1 MIVRKTAC
9 AALAALLALS
19 AAGAAFPLYEN
30 TSASADES
38 AVRVSSVALTTDNA
52 SLFLP
57 ASYEEYL
64 PLTEPQSIAINANYI
79 AIADGVY
86 IYVFDRVEN
95 RYQHYQHDNS
105 KHTVSKLQ
113 FADNGNLYFSDAA
126 AKNLYR
132 LKLEDATLTSNSK
145 EEIEIPAGVSTF
157 CISGDTLYTI
167 SSSLD
172 GRASLSAFSLSDP
185 QPTEAITD
193 TLPSDVKISYENG
206 LLYCVTTDS
215 NANEYTLYVYTI
227 NQPSNPNAYH
237 IAQPANA
244 GSLKSICAFGGTL
257 YFTTTTGIYSADLNT
272 ETVSTLINQ
281 DGCRALTSYNGR
293 LYLAV
298 NSSVR
303 EITVAGDSAAF
314 TSYEITSA
322 SDSDNRLS
330 GATDMARAGNLLVTA
345 DAGNSRVSVYNFQTQ
360 SYSVIPCDA
369 IPSKVATDGETI
381 AYASGTNIYTCAYGD
396 TQFTQVEISGQ
407 QYMDNI
413 SGLACAYGTVYYVT
427 ENGMRGSVGG
437 TMISSTDAPA
447 NVTPTGL
454 ATDLYGNLYVTYSN
468 AEACKFTEEEFLTSG
483 NAGTGLGF
491 TAPAGDIYPEADFM
505 GNLYYL
511 SGGVLYKNGEKF
523 ADFAENFIWT
533 EDGSAQNAVSFAL
546 GFEDDE
552 VYFNFGNYLVKSN
565 AGTLA
570 DIPTLSEIAVGGARD
585 ETFAHHAEDRLLVT
599 VPAGA
604 VGVATDLSELRT
616 GESAFFPY
624 RGYARTAEAR
634 EGILLATTQS
644 WSLILFAEGEGSYSA
659 SLYRLGTE
667 QARDP
672 ASYYTAAEGAARYLS
687 SEAGAYFAPCL
698 ESALTERRLA
708 RGTAV
713 SYLGTVKTAE
723 LDYALIEYADGARG
737 NLRGYVP
744 LSYLTVIPAESAA
757 GENYTLAYL
766 KSNKEGVLFTTATGE
781 EKLVTERTEVRLYAN
796 GDGTYTARLT
806 EDLSYSAVITDKMID
821 KDNAEVVRIALIVIL
836 SVLALVILGVYIFLL
851 PWEKYRK
858 RGKNLPP
865 RS

>member
-9 AALAALLALS
+9 AALAALLALGIGCAALPPREDAAAAETS
-19 AAGAAFPLYEN
+19 AART
-30 TSASADES
+30 TSTQ
-38 AVRVSSVALTTDNA
+38 LTTQNA
-52 SLFLP
+52 ALFLP
-57 ASYEEYL
+57 ERYEEYL
-64 PLTEPQSIAINANYI
+64 PLEKPSSIAMCENFV
-79 AIADGVY
+79 AIADGTTLY
-86 IYVFDRVEN
+86 LYERATGEYTAYTPTKNIASPAPDIGTINFSDDE
-95 RYQHYQHDNS
+95 
-105 KHTVSKLQ
+105 T
-113 FADNGNLYFSDAA
+113 LYFSVQGS
-126 AKNLYR
+126 LYR
-132 LKLEDATLTSNSK
+132 YDFSTQTATALTAISCSTFL
-145 EEIEIPAGVSTF
+145 IEGGYLYTGVIDNDVLYLRRYPMNNLVSTAQEELA
-157 CISGDTLYTI
+157 SYNQYAGSVYMAYAQGTLYYVTHNTTLYTYDTVGGTGPTGAP
-167 SSSLD
+167 LD
-172 GRASLSAFSLSDP
+172 AASRP
-185 QPTEAITD
+185 
-193 TLPSDVKISYENG
+193 VNG
-206 LLYCVTTDS
+206 LSSIACFNGAIYFSVDKATPDSAYQNGLYRYTSAGGAEKVDQSGAYKALTPYGENLYCI
-215 NANEYTLYVYTI
+215 E
-227 NQPSNPNAYH
+227 
-237 IAQPANA
+237 
-244 GSLKSICAFGGTL
+244 GT
-257 YFTTTTGIYSADLNT
+257 
-272 ETVSTLINQ
+272 
-281 DGCRALTSYNGR
+281 
-293 LYLAV
+293 
-298 NSSVR
+298 SVR
-303 EITVAGDSAAF
+303 EIAVSGGGAAF
-314 TSYEITSA
+314 TDYEIAAA
-322 SDSDNRLS
+322 SSSLHRLS
-330 GATDMARAGNLLVTA
+330 GAKDTARAGNLLVTA

-360 SYSVIPCDA
+360 RYSVLPCDA
-369 IPSKVATDGETI
+369 IPSIVATDGETI
-381 AYASGTNIYTCAYGD
+381 AYAAGTNIYTCTYGD
-396 TQFTQVEISGQ
+396 TQFAQATLPTSLLQ
-407 QYMDNI
+407 DI
-413 SGLACAYGTVYYVT
+413 SGLACVYGTVYYVT

-437 TMISSTDAPA
+437 EMVSSTG
-447 NVTPTGL
+447 TPTGL
-454 ATDLYGNLYVTYSN
+454 AADLYGDLYVTYSN

-533 EDGSAQNAVSFAL
+533 EDGALQSPTAFAL

-552 VYFNFGNYLVKSN
+552 VYFNFGNYMVKSN

-570 DIPTLSEIAVGGARD
+570 DIPTLGEIQAEGARD
-585 ETFAHHAEDRLLVT
+585 GAFASHAPEGLLVT

-723 LDYALIEYADGARG
+723 LDYALIEYSDGARG
-737 NLRGYVP
+737 SLRGYVP

-781 EKLVTERTEVRLYAN
+781 ERLVTERTEVRLYAN

>member
-1 MIVRKTAC
+1 MREI
-9 AALAALLALS
+9 AAS
-19 AAGAAFPLYEN
+19 EGGAAFTDYE
-30 TSASADES
+30 
-38 AVRVSSVALTTDNA
+38 
-52 SLFLP
+52 
-57 ASYEEYL
+57 
-64 PLTEPQSIAINANYI
+64 I
-79 AIADGVY
+79 
-86 IYVFDRVEN
+86 
-95 RYQHYQHDNS
+95 
-105 KHTVSKLQ
+105 
-113 FADNGNLYFSDAA
+113 AA
-126 AKNLYR
+126 A
-132 LKLEDATLTSNSK
+132 
-145 EEIEIPAGVSTF
+145 
-157 CISGDTLYTI
+157 
-167 SSSLD
+167 SSSL
-172 GRASLSAFSLSDP
+172 
-185 QPTEAITD
+185 
-193 TLPSDVKISYENG
+193 
-206 LLYCVTTDS
+206 
-215 NANEYTLYVYTI
+215 
-227 NQPSNPNAYH
+227 H
-237 IAQPANA
+237 
-244 GSLKSICAFGGTL
+244 
-257 YFTTTTGIYSADLNT
+257 
-272 ETVSTLINQ
+272 
-281 DGCRALTSYNGR
+281 
-293 LYLAV
+293 
-298 NSSVR
+298 
-303 EITVAGDSAAF
+303 
-314 TSYEITSA
+314 
-322 SDSDNRLS
+322 RLS
-330 GATDMARAGNLLVTA
+330 GAKDTARAGDLLVTA
-345 DAGNSRVSVYNFQTQ
+345 DAGNNRVSVYNFQTQ
-360 SYSVIPCDA
+360 RYSVISCDA
-369 IPSKVATDGETI
+369 IPSIVATDGETI
-381 AYASGTNIYTCAYGD
+381 AYAAGTNIYTCTYGD
-396 TQFTQVEISGQ
+396 AQFTQATLPTSLLQ
-407 QYMDNI
+407 DI
-413 SGLACAYGTVYYVT
+413 SGLACVYGTVYYVT

-437 TMISSTDAPA
+437 EMVSSTG
-447 NVTPTGL
+447 TPTGL
-454 ATDLYGNLYVTYSN
+454 AADLYGDLYVTYSN

-533 EDGSAQNAVSFAL
+533 EDGALQSPTAFAL

-552 VYFNFGNYLVKSN
+552 VYFNFGNYMVKSN

-570 DIPTLSEIAVGGARD
+570 DIPTLGEIQAEGAR
-585 ETFAHHAEDRLLVT
+585 EGAFASHAPEGLLVT

-634 EGILLATTQS
+634 EGILLAKTQS

-723 LDYALIEYADGARG
+723 LDYALIEYTDGAQG
-737 NLRGYVP
+737 SLRGYVP